1 MEKQTHGGLDQSK
14 GEGSRIKLWES
25 ASVRPT
31 SDISSKLTP
40 VPSLDFL
47 DEINQELVSQGFAQL
62 TRAEQV
68 MLAFSR
74 LDALEETQRIEFGDG
89 PALVFAEALASSPL
103 ISRENL
109 TDVVAALETAFYQ
122 VKDDTLD
129 ACPDTEAIEELIAA
143 LDECD
148 GDVERACS
156 LATERLRR
164 RWFVGESPWGDDD
177 ATCAT
182 REVAFGSSLPAW
194 EVVER
199 LASVEYVLDEDCG
212 LAAQFDRGVE
222 RIRHKAEQARALWSQ
237 VRASVPRPTSR
248 SMLDT
253 LKSIGRSFDLYDP
266 VLSAHVV
273 PCDIDYQLALPVP
286 DSLLG
291 IDYVHEYLRRLS
303 IENSLLVHIES
314 ETLTSLLDSWM
325 PDWRDLVI
333 NLYEPVAYA
342 LLKSALMANA
352 AEVVCPDSSSRQEG
366 INLAASVANVRPNAR
381 FSRAS
386 ILKAAGDVADRLALD
401 VDARSYLF
409 DFARENGIYLARWA
423 QSSKA
428 I

>member
-1 MEKQTHGGLDQSK
+1 MKKQTHGELNQSK

-25 ASVRPT
+25 AAVRPI

-62 TRAEQV
+62 TQAEQV
-68 MLAFSR
+68 MLASSR
-74 LDALEETQRIEFGDG
+74 LDALEETQRVEFGDG
-89 PALVFAEALASSPL
+89 PALMFTEALASSPL

-129 ACPDTEAIEELIAA
+129 ACPDTEAVEELVEA

-156 LATERLRR
+156 MATERLRR

-182 REVAFGSSLPAW
+182 REVAFGSSLPAL

-222 RIRHKAEQARALWSQ
+222 RIKHKAEQARALWSQ
-237 VRASVPRPTSR
+237 IQASVPRPTSR

-273 PCDIDYQLALPVP
+273 PCDIDCQLALPVP

-303 IENSLLVHIES
+303 IENSLLVRIEP
-314 ETLTSLLDSWM
+314 ETLASLLDSWM
-325 PDWRDLVI
+325 PDWRDLVA

-342 LLKSALMANA
+342 LLKSTLMRNA
-352 AEVVCPDSSSRQEG
+352 VEVVCPDSSSRQEG
-366 INLAASVANVRPNAR
+366 IDSAASVSNARSNVR

-386 ILKAAGDVADRLALD
+386 IFQAAADVADRLVLD

-409 DFARENGIYLARWA
+409 DFARENGIYLAR
-423 QSSKA
+423 
-428 I
+428 

>member
-1 MEKQTHGGLDQSK
+1 
-14 GEGSRIKLWES
+14 
-25 ASVRPT
+25 
-31 SDISSKLTP
+31 
-40 VPSLDFL
+40 
-47 DEINQELVSQGFAQL
+47 
-62 TRAEQV
+62 
-68 MLAFSR
+68 MLASSR
-74 LDALEETQRIEFGDG
+74 LDALEETQRVEFGDG
-89 PALVFAEALASSPL
+89 PALMFTEALNSSPL
-103 ISRENL
+103 ILREDL

-177 ATCAT
+177 AASPA

-273 PCDIDYQLALPVP
+273 PCDIDYQLTLPVP

-303 IENSLLVHIES
+303 IENSLLVRIEP
-314 ETLTSLLDSWM
+314 EALTALLDSWM
-325 PDWRDLVI
+325 PDWRDLVA

-352 AEVVCPDSSSRQEG
+352 DEAVRPDGSSRQDS
-366 INLAASVANVRPNAR
+366 IDSVAGVSNAHPNAR

-386 ILKAAGDVADRLALD
+386 ILQAAVDVADKLVLD

-409 DFARENGIYLARWA
+409 DFARENGMYLAR
-423 QSSKA
+423 
-428 I
+428 

>member
-1 MEKQTHGGLDQSK
+1 MEKQTHGELDQSK

-25 ASVRPT
+25 SAVRPT
-31 SDISSKLTP
+31 NDISSKLTP
-40 VPSLDFL
+40 VSSLDFL
-47 DEINQELVSQGFAQL
+47 DEINQELVSQGLAQL
-62 TRAEQV
+62 TQAEQD
-68 MLAFSR
+68 MLASSR
-74 LDALEETQRIEFGDG
+74 LDALEETQRVEFGDG

-103 ISRENL
+103 ISREDL
-109 TDVVAALETAFYQ
+109 ADVVAALETAFYQ

-129 ACPDTEAIEELIAA
+129 ACPDTEAAEGLLAA

-164 RWFVGESPWGDDD
+164 RWFVGESPWGADGAACD
-177 ATCAT
+177 T

-222 RIRHKAEQARALWSQ
+222 RIRHKAEQARALWGQ

-303 IENSLLVHIES
+303 IENSLLVRIEPGA
-314 ETLTSLLDSWM
+314 LTSLLDSWM
-325 PDWRDLVI
+325 PDWRDLVA

-342 LLKSALMANA
+342 LLKSTLMANA
-352 AEVVCPDSSSRQEG
+352 AEVVRPDGSSRQDG
-366 INLAASVANVRPNAR
+366 IDLAASVSNARPNAR

-386 ILKAAGDVADRLALD
+386 IFQAAADVADRLALD

-409 DFARENGIYLARWA
+409 DFARENRIYLAR
-423 QSSKA
+423 
-428 I
+428 

>member
-1 MEKQTHGGLDQSK
+1 MEKQTHGELGQSK
-14 GEGSRIKLWES
+14 GEGSRIRPWES
-25 ASVRPT
+25 AAVRPT
-31 SDISSKLTP
+31 NDISSKLTP
-40 VPSLDFL
+40 ASGLDFL

-62 TRAEQV
+62 TQAEQV
-68 MLAFSR
+68 MLASSR
-74 LDALEETQRIEFGDG
+74 LDALEETQRVEFGDG
-89 PALVFAEALASSPL
+89 PALMFTEALNSSPL
-103 ISRENL
+103 ISREDL
-109 TDVVAALETAFYQ
+109 ADAVAALETAFYQ

-129 ACPDTEAIEELIAA
+129 ACPDTEAAEELIAA
-143 LDECD
+143 LDEYD

-164 RWFVGESPWGDDD
+164 RWFVGESPWRDDD
-177 ATCAT
+177 AASPA

-222 RIRHKAEQARALWSQ
+222 RIKHKAEQTRALWSQ
-237 VRASVPRPTSR
+237 VHASVPRPTSR

-303 IENSLLVHIES
+303 IENSLLVRCEPG
-314 ETLTSLLDSWM
+314 TLTSLLDSWM
-325 PDWRDLVI
+325 PDWRDLVA
-333 NLYEPVAYA
+333 NLYEPVACA
-342 LLKSALMANA
+342 LLQSALRANA
-352 AEVVCPDSSSRQEG
+352 AEVVSPDSSSRAE
-366 INLAASVANVRPNAR
+366 ISDRTVRASNARPNAR
-381 FSRAS
+381 FGRAS
-386 ILKAAGDVADRLALD
+386 ILQAAADVADKLALD
-401 VDARSYLF
+401 ANARSYLL
-409 DFARENGIYLARWA
+409 DFARENGIYLAR
-423 QSSKA
+423 
-428 I
+428 

>member
-1 MEKQTHGGLDQSK
+1 MEKQTHGELNQSK

-25 ASVRPT
+25 SAVRPT
-31 SDISSKLTP
+31 NDISSKLTP
-40 VPSLDFL
+40 ASGLDFL

-62 TRAEQV
+62 TQAEQV
-68 MLAFSR
+68 MLTSSR

-89 PALVFAEALASSPL
+89 PALMFTEALASSPL

-129 ACPDTEAIEELIAA
+129 ACPDAKAAEGLLAA

-164 RWFVGESPWGDDD
+164 RWFVGESPWGDDG
-177 ATCAT
+177 AASPA

-222 RIRHKAEQARALWSQ
+222 RIRHKAEQARALWGQ

-303 IENSLLVHIES
+303 IENSLLVCIEP
-314 ETLTSLLDSWM
+314 EALTLLLDSWM
-325 PDWRDLVI
+325 PDWRDLVA

-352 AEVVCPDSSSRQEG
+352 DEAVRPDGSSRQDS
-366 INLAASVANVRPNAR
+366 IDSVAGVSNARPNAR

-386 ILKAAGDVADRLALD
+386 ILKAAADVADKLALD
-401 VDARSYLF
+401 ADARSYLF
-409 DFARENGIYLARWA
+409 DFARENGMYLAR
-423 QSSKA
+423 
-428 I
+428 

>member
-14 GEGSRIKLWES
+14 GEGSRIRPWES
-25 ASVRPT
+25 AAVRPT
-31 SDISSKLTP
+31 SGTFSKP
-40 VPSLDFL
+40 VPASSLDFL
-47 DEINQELVSQGFAQL
+47 DEINQELASQGCAQL
-62 TRAEQV
+62 TQAEQD
-68 MLAFSR
+68 MLASSR

-103 ISRENL
+103 ISRGDL
-109 TDVVAALETAFYQ
+109 ADAVAALETAFYQ

-129 ACPDTEAIEELIAA
+129 ACPDTEAAEGLIAA
-143 LDECD
+143 LDEYD

-164 RWFVGESPWGDDD
+164 RWFVGESPWRDDD
-177 ATCAT
+177 AASPA

-222 RIRHKAEQARALWSQ
+222 RIKHKAEQTRALWSQ
-237 VRASVPRPTSR
+237 VHASVPRPTSR

-253 LKSIGRSFDLYDP
+253 LKSIGQSFDLYDP

-303 IENSLLVHIES
+303 IENSLLVRVEP
-314 ETLTSLLDSWM
+314 EALTSLLDSWM
-325 PDWRDLVI
+325 PDWRDLVA
-333 NLYEPVAYA
+333 NLYEPVACA
-342 LLKSALMANA
+342 LLKSALMANS
-352 AEVVCPDSSSRQEG
+352 AEAVCLGKQ
-366 INLAASVANVRPNAR
+366 
-381 FSRAS
+381 
-386 ILKAAGDVADRLALD
+386 
-401 VDARSYLF
+401 
-409 DFARENGIYLARWA
+409 
-423 QSSKA
+423 
-428 I
+428 

>member
-1 MEKQTHGGLDQSK
+1 MEKQTHGELDQSK
-14 GEGSRIKLWES
+14 GEGSRIKPWES

-31 SDISSKLTP
+31 NDISSKLTP
-40 VPSLDFL
+40 VPGLDFL

-62 TRAEQV
+62 TQAEQV
-68 MLAFSR
+68 MLASSR
-74 LDALEETQRIEFGDG
+74 LDALEETQRVEFGDG

-103 ISRENL
+103 ISREDL
-109 TDVVAALETAFYQ
+109 ADAVAALETAFYQ

-129 ACPDTEAIEELIAA
+129 ACPDTEATEGLIAA

-156 LATERLRR
+156 LATEHLRR
-164 RWFVGESPWGDDD
+164 RWFVGESPWRDDD
-177 ATCAT
+177 AASPA

-199 LASVEYVLDEDCG
+199 LASVEYVLDGDCG

-286 DSLLG
+286 DSLLC

-303 IENSLLVHIES
+303 IENSLLVRVEP
-314 ETLTSLLDSWM
+314 EALTSLLDSWM
-325 PDWRDLVI
+325 HDWRDLVA

-342 LLKSALMANA
+342 LLKSTLMANA
-352 AEVVCPDSSSRQEG
+352 DEAVRPDGSSRQDS
-366 INLAASVANVRPNAR
+366 IDSVAVVSNVRPNAR

-386 ILKAAGDVADRLALD
+386 ILKAAADVADKLVLD
-401 VDARSYLF
+401 VDARSYLL
-409 DFARENGIYLARWA
+409 DFARENGMYLAR
-423 QSSKA
+423 
-428 I
+428 

>member
-14 GEGSRIKLWES
+14 GEGSRIRLWES
-25 ASVRPT
+25 ASVRST

-40 VPSLDFL
+40 ASSLDFL

-62 TRAEQV
+62 TQAEQV
-68 MLAFSR
+68 MLASSR
-74 LDALEETQRIEFGDG
+74 LDALEETQRVEFGDG
-89 PALVFAEALASSPL
+89 PALMFTEALNSSPL
-103 ISRENL
+103 ISREDL
-109 TDVVAALETAFYQ
+109 ADAVAALETAFYQ

-129 ACPDTEAIEELIAA
+129 ACPDTEAVEELIAA
-143 LDECD
+143 LDECE

-156 LATERLRR
+156 LATEHLRR
-164 RWFVGESPWGDDD
+164 RWFVGESPWGDDG
-177 ATCAT
+177 AASPA

-222 RIRHKAEQARALWSQ
+222 RIKHKAEQARALWGQ
-237 VRASVPRPTSR
+237 VHASVPRPTSR

-303 IENSLLVHIES
+303 IENSLLVCIEP
-314 ETLTSLLDSWM
+314 EALTSLLDSWM
-325 PDWRDLVI
+325 PDWRDLVA

-352 AEVVCPDSSSRQEG
+352 ADVVCPDGSSRQDG
-366 INLAASVANVRPNAR
+366 IDLAASVSNARPNAR

-386 ILKAAGDVADRLALD
+386 ILQAVADVADRLALD

-409 DFARENGIYLARWA
+409 DFARENRIYLAR
-423 QSSKA
+423 
-428 I
+428 

>member
-14 GEGSRIKLWES
+14 GEGSRIRLWES
-25 ASVRPT
+25 AAVRPT
-31 SDISSKLTP
+31 NDISSKLTP
-40 VPSLDFL
+40 VSSLDFL

-62 TRAEQV
+62 TQTEQV
-68 MLAFSR
+68 MLASSR

-103 ISRENL
+103 ISREDL
-109 TDVVAALETAFYQ
+109 ADAVAALETAFYQ

-129 ACPDTEAIEELIAA
+129 ACPDTEATEGLIAA
-143 LDECD
+143 LDECE

-156 LATERLRR
+156 LATEHLRR
-164 RWFVGESPWGDDD
+164 RWFVGESPWGDDG
-177 ATCAT
+177 AASPA

-212 LAAQFDRGVE
+212 LATQFDRGVE
-222 RIRHKAEQARALWSQ
+222 RIKHKAEQTRALWSQ

-253 LKSIGRSFDLYDP
+253 LKSIGRSFELYDP

-303 IENSLLVHIES
+303 IENSLLVRIEP
-314 ETLTSLLDSWM
+314 EALTSLLDSWM
-325 PDWRDLVI
+325 PDWRDLVA

-342 LLKSALMANA
+342 LLKSTLMANA
-352 AEVVCPDSSSRQEG
+352 AEAVCPDSSSRQEG
-366 INLAASVANVRPNAR
+366 IDSAASVSNVRPNAR
-381 FSRAS
+381 FNRAS
-386 ILKAAGDVADRLALD
+386 ILQAVADVADRLALD
-401 VDARSYLF
+401 VDARSYLL
-409 DFARENGIYLARWA
+409 DFARENRIYLAR
-423 QSSKA
+423 
-428 I
+428 

>member
-14 GEGSRIKLWES
+14 GEGSRIRPWES
-25 ASVRPT
+25 AAVRPT
-31 SDISSKLTP
+31 SGTFSKP
-40 VPSLDFL
+40 VPASSLDFL
-47 DEINQELVSQGFAQL
+47 DEINQELASQGCAQL
-62 TRAEQV
+62 TQAEQD
-68 MLAFSR
+68 MLASSR

-103 ISRENL
+103 ISRGDL
-109 TDVVAALETAFYQ
+109 ADAVAALETAFYQ

-129 ACPDTEAIEELIAA
+129 ACPDTEAAEGLIAA

-156 LATERLRR
+156 LAAERLRR
-164 RWFVGESPWGDDD
+164 RWFVGEGPWGDDD
-177 ATCAT
+177 AVCGA

-212 LAAQFDRGVE
+212 LATQFDRGVE
-222 RIRHKAEQARALWSQ
+222 RIKHKAEQARALWGQ
-237 VRASVPRPTSR
+237 VRASVPQPTSR

-303 IENSLLVHIES
+303 IENSLLVRIEP
-314 ETLTSLLDSWM
+314 EALTSLLDSWM
-325 PDWRDLVI
+325 PDWRDLVA

-342 LLKSALMANA
+342 LLQSALMSNA
-352 AEVVCPDSSSRQEG
+352 AEVVCPDGSSRQDG
-366 INLAASVANVRPNAR
+366 IDLAASVANARPNAR
-381 FSRAS
+381 FSRAF
-386 ILKAAGDVADRLALD
+386 ILQAASDVADRLALD
-401 VDARSYLF
+401 ANARSYLF
-409 DFARENGIYLARWA
+409 DFARENGMYLAR
-423 QSSKA
+423 
-428 I
+428 

>member
-1 MEKQTHGGLDQSK
+1 MEKQTHDELNQSK
-14 GEGSRIKLWES
+14 GEGSRIRLWES

-40 VPSLDFL
+40 ASSLDFL

-62 TRAEQV
+62 TRAEQD
-68 MLAFSR
+68 MLASSR

-89 PALVFAEALASSPL
+89 PALVFTEVLASSSL

-109 TDVVAALETAFYQ
+109 ADVVAALESAFYQ

-129 ACPDTEAIEELIAA
+129 ACPDTEAAEGLIAA

-164 RWFVGESPWGDDD
+164 RWFVGEGPWGDDD
-177 ATCAT
+177 AACAT

-199 LASVEYVLDEDCG
+199 LTSVEYVLDEDCG

-222 RIRHKAEQARALWSQ
+222 RIRHKAEQTRALWSQ
-237 VRASVPRPTSR
+237 VHASVPRPTSR

-303 IENSLLVHIES
+303 IENSLLVRIEP
-314 ETLTSLLDSWM
+314 ETLASLLDSWV
-325 PDWRDLVI
+325 PDWRDLVA

-342 LLKSALMANA
+342 LLKSTLMANA
-352 AEVVCPDSSSRQEG
+352 VEVVCPDGSPRQEG
-366 INLAASVANVRPNAR
+366 IDSAASVANAFPNAR

-386 ILKAAGDVADRLALD
+386 ILQAASDVADNLVLD
-401 VDARSYLF
+401 VEARSYLF
-409 DFARENGIYLARWA
+409 DFARENGIYLVR
-423 QSSKA
+423 
-428 I
+428 

>member
-1 MEKQTHGGLDQSK
+1 MEKQTHGELDQSK

-31 SDISSKLTP
+31 NDISSKLTP
-40 VPSLDFL
+40 VSGLDFL

-62 TRAEQV
+62 TQAEQV
-68 MLAFSR
+68 MLASSR

-109 TDVVAALETAFYQ
+109 ADAVAALETAFYQ

-129 ACPDTEAIEELIAA
+129 ACPDTEAVEELIAA

-156 LATERLRR
+156 IATERLRR
-164 RWFVGESPWGDDD
+164 RWFVGENPWRDDD
-177 ATCAT
+177 AACST
-182 REVAFGSSLPAW
+182 REVVFGSSLPAW

-222 RIRHKAEQARALWSQ
+222 RIKHKAEQTRALWSQ
-237 VRASVPRPTSR
+237 VHASVPRPTSR

-273 PCDIDYQLALPVP
+273 PCDIDYQLALPVS

-303 IENSLLVHIES
+303 IENSLLVHIEPGA
-314 ETLTSLLDSWM
+314 LTSLLDSWM
-325 PDWRDLVI
+325 PDWHDLVA

-352 AEVVCPDSSSRQEG
+352 DEAVRPDGSSRQEG
-366 INLAASVANVRPNAR
+366 IDLAAGVSNVRPNAR
-381 FSRAS
+381 FSRVS
-386 ILKAAGDVADRLALD
+386 ILQAAADVADRLALD

-409 DFARENGIYLARWA
+409 DFARENGMYLAR
-423 QSSKA
+423 
-428 I
+428 